1 MSFRYNLN
9 DAALLEKDSF
19 AGYFQRGPIER
30 GSRFLSDG
38 SVWHRLDR
46 NEVKRAE
53 IVYENRT
60 DLTDDSGDF
69 KVRLPSGGVHSVDH
83 ARIAHLSIPNSAYNV
98 NDWNNQIKVT
108 ESGGPVATV
117 TLTNGLYDAEA
128 LGDHIAAALTA
139 DGTLARTYTA
149 SFSTDTFK
157 ITLTVDSGTFTVDQS
172 GLSYPLAY
180 VAGLTTT
187 AALASTATVLEFP
200 NVVAVTPASVKL
212 QIVELGYT
220 VSVPFDSTIGAYAA
234 SSAQYRGQFELFL
247 GREVSVEDVTV
258 RVLDPQN
265 NVLYLQG
272 APVFVQ
278 LELWWT
284 GQQ

>member
-1 MSFRYNLN
+1 M
-9 DAALLEKDSF
+9 EKDAF
-19 AGYFQRGPIER
+19 AGYFQRGPIES
-30 GSRFLSDG
+30 GSRFLTDG
-38 SVWHRLDR
+38 SVWHRQDR
-46 NEVKRAE
+46 NEIKRAE

-60 DLTDDSGDF
+60 DTTDDSGNF

-108 ESGGPVATV
+108 ESGGPSATV
-117 TLTNGLYDAEA
+117 TLTNGMYDAEA

-157 ITLTVDSGTFTVDQS
+157 ITITVDSGTFTVDQS
-172 GLSYPLAY
+172 ALSYPLAY
-180 VAGLTTT
+180 VAGLTTS
-187 AALASTATVLEFP
+187 AALASSSTSLEFP
-200 NVVAVTPASVKL
+200 NVVAVTPSAVKL
-212 QIVELGYT
+212 QIVELGFM
-220 VSVPFDSTIGAYAA
+220 VSVPFDSSIGAYAA

-265 NVLYLQG
+265 RILYLQG
-272 APVFVQ
+272 APIYVQ
-278 LELWWT
+278 LELWWS
-284 GQQ
+284 GQ